1 MKQRDADVSKQSR
14 RHMSRDVEHLTP
26 VKDKPLLKS
35 KPKTVAAGIPAV
47 LSTMTHG
54 LTRMGAIRSVT
65 NLTRVNSFGGFDC
78 PGCAWPDPDDERT
91 VFEFCENGAK
101 AVADEATRAR
111 ADPDFWSEWSVADL
125 SRKPD
130 HWLNS
135 QGRLTHPMI
144 LRPDSQ
150 HYEPIA
156 WQSAFEII
164 ADHLSSLDNPDEA
177 IFYTSGRTS
186 NEAAF
191 LWQLLARRLG
201 TNNLPDCSNMCHE
214 SSGVA
219 LGDSIGI
226 GKGTV
231 KLDDFNKAD
240 LILVVGQNP
249 GSNHPRMLSALKA
262 AKVAGASVVS
272 INPLFETGM
281 KRFKHPQDP
290 LEVIGQGTKIADMH
304 IPVNVNGDLALF
316 RGLSKSIISGAGV
329 DYEFIEEFTHG
340 YYEYENAVSNTSW
353 SEIVSTSGVSRHD
366 IEKLATA
373 MRSSKGT
380 IVCWAMGLTQHHNS
394 VATIQEIVNSLL
406 LGGHIGRP
414 GSGLCPVRG
423 HSNVQGDRTV
433 GINHKP
439 SSGFLSSLR
448 NTTGIAP
455 PTSHGF
461 DSVASVLAMLEGEAS
476 VFLSMGGNFVSAMS
490 DTDSTCKAIQ
500 NCDLTVQ
507 ISTKPNRSHLVT
519 GKTALILPCLGRTER
534 DISAE
539 GDQFVTV
546 ENSMGVVHSS
556 RGSAKPA
563 SKHLMSEP
571 SIVSAIGSALEIKI
585 GQSGI
590 PWDFLSNDYDSIRD
604 MIESA
609 IPGFDSYNERV
620 REPSGF
626 YLPNPPRDAR
636 TFNTDSGKANFRA
649 HSISSVSPEKD
660 QFVMMTIRSH
670 DQYNTTIYGL
680 DDRYRGIK
688 QSRRIVLMC
697 REDMDKLGIK
707 TGTMVD
713 LKSHFEGQILMAPKW
728 RVVEYD
734 IPANNVATYF
744 PEANCLIPLN
754 SVAEGSNTPTSKS
767 VCVTIQPTS
776 QNMRFWNSKATQA
789 A

>member
-1 MKQRDADVSKQSR
+1 MY
-14 RHMSRDVEHLTP
+14 MSRDVEPLTP
-26 VKDKPLLKS
+26 VKDKPLLQSNAKN
-35 KPKTVAAGIPAV
+35 VAAGIPAV
-47 LSTMTHG
+47 LSTMSHSFS
-54 LTRMGAIRSVT
+54 RMGAIRSISK
-65 NLTRVNSFGGFDC
+65 LTRVNSFYGFDC
-78 PGCAWPDPDDERT
+78 PGCAWPDPDDERAA
-91 VFEFCENGAK
+91 FEFCENGAK

-111 ADPDFWSEWSVADL
+111 ANPEFWSQWSVAEL
-125 SRKPD
+125 SRKSD
-130 HWLNS
+130 QWLNS

-150 HYEPIA
+150 HYEPIV
-156 WQSAFEII
+156 WDDAFRII
-164 ADHLSSLDNPDEA
+164 AEHLSALDHPDEA

-249 GSNHPRMLSALKA
+249 GSNHPRMLSALKD

-290 LEVIGQGTKIADMH
+290 LEIIGQGTKIADMH

-316 RGLSKSIISGAGV
+316 RGLSKSIISGFGIDTDFV
-329 DYEFIEEFTHG
+329 EDFTHG
-340 YYEYENAVSNTSW
+340 YEEFETAVSNTEW
-353 SEIVSTSGVSRHD
+353 DEIVSISGIPRHD
-366 IEKLATA
+366 IEKLAAA
-373 MRSSKGT
+373 MRASEST

-394 VATIQEIVNSLL
+394 VATIQEIVNTLL

-414 GSGLCPVRG
+414 GAGLCPVRG

-439 SSGFLSSLR
+439 SNGFLLSLR
-448 NTTGIAP
+448 NTTGIVP
-455 PTSHGF
+455 PTNHGY
-461 DSVASVLAMLEGEAS
+461 DSVSSVLAMLEGD
-476 VFLSMGGNFVSAMS
+476 VKTFMSMGGNFVSAMS
-490 DTDSTCKAIQ
+490 DTDSTSKAIQ

-534 DISAE
+534 DVSAN
-539 GDQFVTV
+539 GNQFVTV
-546 ENSMGVVHSS
+546 ENSMGVVHTS
-556 RGSAKPA
+556 RGTARPA
-563 SKHLMSEP
+563 SKLLRSEP
-571 SIVSAIGSALEIKI
+571 SIVTGIASALD
-585 GQSGI
+585 GI
-590 PWDFLSNDYDSIRD
+590 LGDSSISWPSLSEDYDSIRN
-604 MIESA
+604 MIESS

-626 YLPNPPRDAR
+626 YLPNPPRDSR
-636 TFNTDSGKANFRA
+636 TFNTDSGKANFRV
-649 HSISSVSPEKD
+649 HPISVITPEQD
-660 QFVMMTIRSH
+660 QFVMMSIRSH

-688 QSRRIVLMC
+688 QARRIVLMC
-697 REDMDKLGIK
+697 KTDMVRLGIN
-707 TGTMVD
+707 TGTFVD
-713 LKSHFEGQILMAPKW
+713 LTSHFEGSNLSAPKW

-734 IPANNVATYF
+734 IPPGNIATYF

-767 VCVTIQPTS
+767 VCVTVQPTL
-776 QNMRFWNSKATQA
+776 QNMRFWNSKANHA

>member
-1 MKQRDADVSKQSR
+1 
-14 RHMSRDVEHLTP
+14 MSRDVEHLTP
-26 VKDKPLLKS
+26 VKDNPLLQS
-35 KPKTVAAGIPAV
+35 KPKEVAAGIPAV
-47 LSTMTHG
+47 LSTMNHG
-54 LTRMGAIRSVT
+54 LTRMGAIRSLS
-65 NLTRVNSFGGFDC
+65 NLTRVNSFYGFDC

-91 VFEFCENGAK
+91 AFEFCENGAK
-101 AVADEATRAR
+101 AVADEGTKAR
-111 ADPDFWSEWSVADL
+111 ANPEFWSQWTLAQL
-125 SRKPD
+125 SRKSD
-130 HWLNS
+130 RWLNS
-135 QGRLTHPMI
+135 QGRITNPMI
-144 LRPDSQ
+144 LNPDSQ
-150 HYEPIA
+150 NYEPIT
-156 WQSAFEII
+156 WGLAFDII
-164 ADHLSSLDNPDEA
+164 ANHLSTLDNPDEA

-272 INPLFETGM
+272 INPLYETGM

-290 LEVIGQGTKIADMH
+290 LEVIGQGTKIADLH
-304 IPVNVNGDLALF
+304 IPVNVNGDMALF
-316 RGLSKSIISGAGV
+316 RGLAKSIISGFGTNP
-329 DYEFIEEFTHG
+329 EFIQQFTHG
-340 YYEYENAVSNTSW
+340 FEEYEEAVSNTSW
-353 SEIVSTSGVSRHD
+353 EEITSTCGVKRHD
-366 IEKLATA
+366 IEKLAAA
-373 MRSSKGT
+373 MRDSKST
-380 IVCWAMGLTQHHNS
+380 IVCWAMGLTQHQNS
-394 VATIQEIVNSLL
+394 VATIQEIVNTLL
-406 LGGHIGRP
+406 LGGHIGKP
-414 GSGLCPVRG
+414 GAGLCPVRG

-439 SSGFLSSLR
+439 SNGFLSSLR
-448 NTTGIAP
+448 NTTGIKP
-455 PTSHGF
+455 PTKHGY
-461 DSVASVLAMLEGEAS
+461 DSVNSVIAMLEGDAK
-476 VFLSMGGNFVSAMS
+476 VFMSMGGNFVSAMS
-490 DTDSTCKAIQ
+490 DTDSTSKAIQ
-500 NCDLTVQ
+500 KCDLTVQ

-534 DISAE
+534 DVTTK
-539 GDQFVTV
+539 GDQFVSV

-556 RGSAKPA
+556 RGSARPA
-563 SKHLMSEP
+563 SKELISEP
-571 SIVSAIGSALEIKI
+571 SIVAGIASALETKLDD
-585 GQSGI
+585 SGI
-590 PWDFLSNDYDSIRD
+590 TWSKFAEDYDLIRNL
-604 MIESA
+604 IEST

-620 REPSGF
+620 RNPPGF
-626 YLPNPPRDAR
+626 YLPNPPRDSR
-636 TFNTDSGKANFRA
+636 TFETDSGKANFRV
-649 HSISSVSPEKD
+649 HPISVVSPGDE

-688 QSRRIVLMC
+688 QARRIVLMC
-697 REDMDKLGIK
+697 KSDMDRLGIK

-713 LKSHFEGQILMAPKW
+713 LTSHFEGDSQTAPKW

-734 IPANNVATYF
+734 IPSGNIATYF

-767 VCVTIQPTS
+767 VCVSVQPS
-776 QNMRFWNSKATQA
+776 MQNMRFWNNKATQA